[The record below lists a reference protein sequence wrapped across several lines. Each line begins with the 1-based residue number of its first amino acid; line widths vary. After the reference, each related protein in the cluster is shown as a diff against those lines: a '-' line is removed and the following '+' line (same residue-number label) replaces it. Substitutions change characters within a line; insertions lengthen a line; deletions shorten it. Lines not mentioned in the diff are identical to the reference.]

1 MASTSETGHAKNVAN
16 FESMISICE
25 GYGSAYNPSKNAIK
39 ITQLKSLLENAKN
52 AMSAVNTAKTAYDNA
67 SNAREIG
74 FTNLRKL
81 CTRLVNALDASEAS
95 DQIVKDAKTINRKI
109 QGSRAKTKT
118 ASTTTAE
125 QPQEPRQISVSQLS
139 FDSQVDNFGK
149 LITLV
154 ASEPSYA
161 PNEAELQVSTLNAT
175 LENLKSLNNAVI
187 NAKTQYDNAIIA
199 RNKAL
204 YNANTGIVDTA
215 LEVKKYVKSVFGASD
230 PNYKQISGLKFTR
243 TKK

>member
-1 MASTSETGHAKNVAN
+1 MTSTSETGHAKNVAN
-16 FESMISICE
+16 FELMISICE

-39 ITQLKSLLENAKN
+39 IPQLKSLLANAKN
-52 AMSAVNTAKTAYDNA
+52 AMSAVDAAKTSYNNA
-67 SNAREIG
+67 TNAREIG
-74 FTNLRKL
+74 FANLRKL
-81 CTRLVNALDASEAS
+81 CTRIVNALDASEAS
-95 DQIVKDAKTINRKI
+95 DQTVKDAKSINRKI

-118 ASTTTAE
+118 TSTATTE
-125 QPQEPRQISVSQLS
+125 QSQEPRQISVSQLS

-161 PNEAELQVSTLNAT
+161 PNEADLQVSALNST

-187 NAKTQYDNAIIA
+187 NAKTQYSNAIID
-199 RNKAL
+199 RNKVL
-204 YNANTGIVDTA
+204 YKENTGMVDVI
-215 LEVKKYVKSVFGASD
+215 LEVKKYVKSVFSATD

-243 TKK
+243 SRK